1 MKTPESLP
9 LPPVSIE
16 ERARDPHRYFAE
28 RRAEGPIQWM
38 PSADGRDQVAV
49 VVDGSA
55 VLAGLTDADL
65 SAAEAVSF
73 GRSRPVV
80 PTQSDPPAHTRYR
93 AFLDPLFRRS
103 EMARLEPVIM
113 AHTDALIDR
122 FIEQGYC
129 EFRTDFAVPL
139 PGLAF
144 LALMGLPDSDLDF
157 LLTFKDNILKPTGSV
172 AERRAAQAHWAEQGD
187 AYFADAIRH
196 KRRYGGDD
204 LLTRLMEADL
214 NGDRLDDEELQ
225 DFAFQIV
232 LGGTDTVAATLCLM
246 WINLAGNQEH
256 RRLARSEPASIRL
269 LVEELMRWETPVT
282 VCKRVARRGLDIGGF
297 RIEAGQFVNL
307 NIMSANSDP
316 RVITEPDVL
325 DVRRRG
331 NSHHAF
337 GGGIHRCLGSHL
349 ARIELAATI
358 AQWHRRI
365 PDYAIAPGAD
375 LHYSDANSLRM
386 VDALPLVWP
395 TR

>member
-1 MKTPESLP
+1 MKRPESLP

-28 RRAEGPIQWM
+28 RRDEGPIQWL
-38 PSADGRDQVAV
+38 PSADGRGQVAV

-55 VLAGLTDADL
+55 VLDGLTDTDL

-73 GRSRPVV
+73 GRTRPVV
-80 PTQSDPPAHTRYR
+80 PTQSDPPEHTRYR

-103 EMARLEPVIM
+103 EMARLEPVI
-113 AHTDALIDR
+113 AALTDSLIDR
-122 FIEQGYC
+122 FIERGGC
-129 EFRTDFAVPL
+129 EFRTEFAIPIPAL
-139 PGLAF
+139 TF
-144 LALMGLPDSDLDF
+144 LALMGLPDGDLDF
-157 LLTFKDNILKPTGSV
+157 LLTFKDNILKPAGSV

-187 AYFADAIRH
+187 AYFAEVIRN
-196 KRRYGGDD
+196 RRRHRGDD
-204 LLTRLMEADL
+204 LLSRLMAADL
-214 NGDRLDDEELQ
+214 DGDRLSDEELA

-246 WINLAGNQEH
+246 WIHLAGNPAH
-256 RRLARSEPASIRL
+256 RRLGASGPASIRL

-282 VCKRVARRGLDIGGF
+282 VCKRVARRDLDIGGVPVK
-297 RIEAGQFVNL
+297 AGQFVNL

-316 RVITEPDVL
+316 CVISEPDVL
-325 DVRRRG
+325 NVGRRG

-349 ARIELAATI
+349 ARIELAVTI
-358 AQWHRRI
+358 AEWHRRI
-365 PDYAIAPGAD
+365 PDYAIAPGAE

-386 VDALPLVWP
+386 VDVLPLIWP

>member
-297 RIEAGQFVNL
+297 RVEAGQFVNL